1 MEAMGDGATG
11 TNPAGTN
18 RPAAAAAPWVAG
30 GWEVTPDDVE
40 AIAVGAGILGTGGG
54 GNPYLGKLQLLRY
67 LRAGRRVRVL
77 PADEVP
83 DDALGCGIGG
93 MGAPTVGYEKL
104 PAGTEMTGAVE
115 ALARFA
121 GRPLD
126 FVLPGEIGGAN
137 GLVPLIVGA
146 LLDLPVI
153 DADPMGRAFPELQM
167 DTFMI
172 NGVSPSPFALADVHG
187 HAVIFD
193 RIRDPYW
200 AERLARA
207 TTIAMGGS
215 AGLAMPLVEGRQV
228 KAFGI
233 PGTLSL
239 ARRLGQ
245 AVLAARAAHTSP
257 VEAILK
263 EVPGVHLL
271 DGKVVDVARRTVQG
285 FARGAVR
292 IEGLGAFDGQVVVIE
307 FQNEY
312 LVARGTGGEA
322 GDGPEGN
329 DGQPLACTPDLICIV
344 DTETGEPVATEV
356 LRYGLR
362 VSVLGLAAPRQLK
375 TPAAL
380 AVVGPRAFGYDVEF
394 RPLPGD
400 LLDRPG
406 DSA

>member
-1 MEAMGDGATG
+1 MGGATE
-11 TNPAGTN
+11 TMNPAGMN
-18 RPAAAAAPWVAG
+18 APGMNPPAAPAAAWAAGAG
-30 GWEVTPDDVE
+30 WDVTPDDVE

-67 LRAGRRVRVL
+67 LQAGRRVRVL
-77 PADEVP
+77 PAEAVP
-83 DDALGCGIGG
+83 DEALGCGIGG

-137 GLVPLIVGA
+137 GLMPLIVGA
-146 LLDLPVI
+146 LLGLPVL

-187 HAVIFD
+187 HAVIFV

-215 AGLAMPLVEGRQV
+215 AGLAMPLLQGRQV

-245 AVLAARAAHTSP
+245 AVLAARAAHRSP
-257 VEAILK
+257 VAAILQ

-292 IEGLGAFDGQVVVIE
+292 IEGLGPFEGQGVTIE

-312 LVARGTGGEA
+312 LVARRVDAGGPHEA
-322 GDGPEGN
+322 GPL
-329 DGQPLACTPDLICIV
+329 LACTPDLICIV

-380 AVVGPRAFGYDVEF
+380 QVVGPRAFGYDVEF
-394 RPLPGD
+394 QPLPGD

-406 DSA
+406 GAG

>member
-18 RPAAAAAPWVAG
+18 RPAAAAAPWAAGG

-67 LRAGRRVRVL
+67 LEAGRRVRVL
-77 PADEVP
+77 PVEVVP
-83 DDALGCGIGG
+83 EEALGCGIGG

-104 PAGTEMTGAVE
+104 PAGIEMTGAVE

-137 GLVPLIVGA
+137 GLMPLIVGA
-146 LLDLPVI
+146 LLGLPVI

-193 RIRDPYW
+193 RITDPYW

-215 AGLAMPLVEGRQV
+215 AGLAMPLLRGQQV

-239 ARRLGQ
+239 ARCLGR
-245 AVLAARAAHTSP
+245 AVLAARAVHGSP
-257 VEAILK
+257 VVAILG

-292 IEGLGAFDGQVVVIE
+292 IEGLGGFEGQALVIE

-312 LVARGTGGEA
+312 LVARRMDGDGQEEA
-322 GDGPEGN
+322 GAV
-329 DGQPLACTPDLICIV
+329 LACTPDLICIV

-380 AVVGPRAFGYDVEF
+380 EVVGPRAFGYEVEF

-400 LLDRPG
+400 LLGRPG
-406 DSA
+406 ESA

>member
-1 MEAMGDGATG
+1 MARGTTPVRGEDLNGAG
-11 TNPAGTN
+11 VGL
-18 RPAAAAAPWVAG
+18 APQATRDG
-30 GWEVTPDDVE
+30 GWEVTLEDVE

-54 GNPYLGKLQLLRY
+54 GNPYLGKLQLRRY
-67 LRAGRRVRVL
+67 LEAGRRVRVL
-77 PADEVP
+77 SVERVP
-83 DDALGCGIGG
+83 DEALGCGIGG

-104 PAGTEMTGAVE
+104 PSGTEMTGAVE

-146 LLDLPVI
+146 LMGLPVV

-193 RIRDPYW
+193 RITDPRW

-215 AGLAMPLVEGRQV
+215 AGLAMPLVHGKQV
-228 KAFGI
+228 KEFGI
-233 PGTLSL
+233 SGTLSL

-245 AVLAARAAHTSP
+245 AVLAARAAHSSP
-257 VEAILK
+257 VAAILA

-292 IEGLGAFDGQVVVIE
+292 IEGLDAFEGQALEIE

-312 LVARGTGGEA
+312 LVARRDGGSRQGGA
-322 GDGPEGN
+322 GEV
-329 DGQPLACTPDLICIV
+329 LACTPDLICIV

-362 VSVLGLAAPRQLK
+362 VSVLGLAAPWQLK

-380 AVVGPRAFGYDVEF
+380 KVVGPRAFGYEVEF

-400 LLDRPG
+400 LLVRPG
-406 DSA
+406 AAS

>member
-1 MEAMGDGATG
+1 M
-11 TNPAGTN
+11 
-18 RPAAAAAPWVAG
+18 PWTVSL
-30 GWEVTPDDVE
+30 DDLE

-54 GNPYLGKLQLLRY
+54 GNPYLGKLQLRRHLEG
-67 LRAGRRVRVL
+67 GRSVRVL
-77 PADEVP
+77 AVDDIAP
-83 DDALGCGIGG
+83 DALGCGIGG

-104 PAGTEMTGAVE
+104 AAGTEMVAAVE
-115 ALARFA
+115 ALARYA

-126 FVLPGEIGGAN
+126 FVVPGEIGGAN
-137 GLVPLIVGA
+137 GIVPLIVGA
-146 LLDLPVI
+146 LTGLPVV

-172 NGVSPSPFALADVHG
+172 NGVRPSPFALADVHG

-193 RIRDPYW
+193 RVTDPLW

-207 TTIAMGGS
+207 TTIGMGGS
-215 AGLAMPLVEGRQV
+215 AALAMPLVTGRQV
-228 KAFGI
+228 KDFGI

-239 ARRLGQ
+239 ARRLGR
-245 AVLAARAAHTSP
+245 AVLQARARHASP
-257 VEAILK
+257 VPAILA

-271 DGKVVDVARRTVQG
+271 DGKVVDVERRTVQG
-285 FARGAVR
+285 FARGRVR
-292 IEGLGAFDGQVVVIE
+292 VEGLDRFQGAILEIE

-312 LVARGTGGEA
+312 LVARR
-322 GDGPEGN
+322 DGRVEVT
-329 DGQPLACTPDLICIV
+329 TPDLICVI
-344 DTETGEPVATEV
+344 DADTGEPVSTEV

-400 LLDRPG
+400 LLARPEARR
-406 DSA
+406 DSPAEAADPMA